1 MALLPFVDEKR
12 LLSALEK
19 VYPDLTDAEREY
31 KKTLRSVI
39 LGNSKL
45 NIVLLI
51 NLIVQITF
59 NMIYFLHFFNNNS
72 NFKYIINLCFAMK
85 F

>member
-19 VYPDLTDAEREY
+19 VYPDLTDEEREY
-31 KKTLRSVI
+31 KKNLRSVI

-51 NLIVQITF
+51 NLIVQLF
-59 NMIYFLHFFNNNS
+59 VF
-72 NFKYIINLCFAMK
+72 
-85 F
+85 